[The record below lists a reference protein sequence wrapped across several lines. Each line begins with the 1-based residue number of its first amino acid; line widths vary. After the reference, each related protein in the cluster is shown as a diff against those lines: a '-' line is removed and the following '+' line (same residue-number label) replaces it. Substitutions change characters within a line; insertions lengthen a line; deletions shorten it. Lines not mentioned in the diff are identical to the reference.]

1 MKKKILITGGAGC
14 IGFEVAKQLLKQNY
28 EVVVFDL
35 YEQLIKVESDL
46 KLYKKCKIYSG
57 TIMDLNALIEASK
70 DCFCIIHLAAYLGV
84 NRTETNRLMCLDI
97 NINGTKNVLDVSVLN
112 KSIKKFIFAS
122 SSEVYGDPIR
132 NPINEKDITQGK
144 TVYAVSK
151 LAGEELVKAYS
162 KKFPKLKF
170 TILRYFN
177 TYGPNQ
183 IAQFVVPKFL
193 NNISK
198 GKSPKV
204 YGDGSQIRSYCYV
217 EDTASATIKCIKN
230 SRSNGQIINIGNS
243 NEPISLKNLSTLCIK
258 LFSKKKKMR
267 AKFVNNFKKTDRA
280 KDREIFQRY
289 SDTSLAKKIINFKAK
304 IKLIYGLKKLYSYGK
319 FQDTWSVN
327 DEKYF
332 ID

>member
-151 LAGEELVKAYS
+151 LAGEELVK
-162 KKFPKLKF
+162 F

-280 KDREIFQRY
+280 KEREIFQRY